1 MPEREIT
8 TLEKKRSRRI
18 TLNMPIK
25 ERVATTT
32 VQLVLVPCSHFG
44 PKGLLF
50 ALRRFRVHK

>member
-25 ERVATTT
+25 ERVATT

>member
-25 ERVATTT
+25 ERVATT
-32 VQLVLVPCSHFG
+32 LMI
-44 PKGLLF
+44 F
-50 ALRRFRVHK
+50 ATMKTYGVSKLAKNDMQYPRQ

>member
-25 ERVATTT
+25 ERVATTLMIFAT
-32 VQLVLVPCSHFG
+32 MKTYGVSKLVKKS
-44 PKGLLF
+44 
-50 ALRRFRVHK
+50 

>member
-25 ERVATTT
+25 ERVATTLMIFAT
-32 VQLVLVPCSHFG
+32 MKTYGVSKLVKKSYAIPT
-44 PKGLLF
+44 
-50 ALRRFRVHK
+50 LRVS

>member
-25 ERVATTT
+25 ETESTESPTEDYYFYTALYYSTENISG
-32 VQLVLVPCSHFG
+32 QKGFYSH
-44 PKGLLF
+44 
-50 ALRRFRVHK
+50 